1 MRKSLKGAWLLILAL
16 AVAGCNTMQSRTEPV
31 TTIPGVDRE
40 PTKAEIYTNLGVAYM
55 EGGRPDLAMSKLQRA
70 LQEDPRLPSAHH
82 AMGLLR
88 ARLRQYDAAE
98 SAFKRAL
105 ELQPNYSEAHNNY
118 GVFLCELKR
127 FDDADREFQLALD
140 NPLYR
145 TPAQAYENAG
155 QCALL
160 AGRNEQAEKYFRS
173 ALGNNSR
180 LPKSLYQLA
189 RIEFERGNL
198 ELAQDYLDRFLKVS
212 EQTPQSLWLGI
223 RLARAAGDDDRAA
236 SYALLLRAR
245 FPDSEENRLLMQ
257 TGKQ

>member
-1 MRKSLKGAWLLILAL
+1 MRKALKGTLFLVVLLTL
-16 AVAGCNTMQSRTEPV
+16 AGCNTMQSRPEPV
-31 TTIPGVDRE
+31 TTVPGVDRE

-55 EGGRPDLAMSKLQRA
+55 EGGRPDLALSKLQRA

-88 ARLRQYDAAE
+88 ARLREYDAAE

-105 ELQPNYSEAHNNY
+105 ELQPKYSEAHNNY

-127 FDDADREFQLALD
+127 YDEADRQFKLALG

-145 TPAQAYENAG
+145 TPALAYENAG

-160 AGRNEQAEKYFRS
+160 AGRTEQAELYFRN

-180 LPKSLYQLA
+180 LPKSLYQLG
-189 RIEFERGNL
+189 RLEFERGNH

-223 RLARAAGDDDRAA
+223 RLARALGEDDRAA

-257 TGKQ
+257 TGNQ